1 MDGSTATAGSD
12 PRRRARPVIIVMV
25 VVGVAVAVAVIV
37 VAVQLLKAATWQEPA
52 YPSLQENPDPSVH
65 GTVAYLSDDT
75 NCVRIIAAGGGRSQ
89 EVYCLPEQDVEKA
102 LKGLGKEQG
111 PQLVVARPAGS
122 SSPMFRMTDPPGPSF
137 EPGWQKIVDVRT
149 GEVENVPDS
158 DAPGEANRDAASPG
172 ECRRAAARADRRGDG
187 RARARG
193 RLRLPTLLSVDVPPE
208 QAYGMPA
215 AFWSPDGE
223 WIAADDGRLLVIVP
237 DDPPVIRVLT
247 DESTQGRFEGEL
259 SRFAVTGLDL
269 LAPSG

>member
-1 MDGSTATAGSD
+1 M
-12 PRRRARPVIIVMV
+12 IIVMV

-89 EVYCLPEQDVEKA
+89 EAYCLPEQDVEEAKQ
-102 LKGLGKEQG
+102 LGKEQG
-111 PQLVVARPAGS
+111 PQLVWLEDGRLEVT
-122 SSPMFRMTDPPGPSF
+122 MFRMTDPPGPSF

-158 DAPGEANRDAASPG
+158 DAPSEANRETHPLVN
-172 ECRRAAARADRRGDG
+172 ADGQ
-187 RARARG
+187 
-193 RLRLPTLLSVDVPPE
+193 RLVLTDEETVELVLEDDSGSRTLLTVDVPPE

-223 WIAADDGRLLVIVP
+223 WIAADDGRILVIVP
-237 DDPPVIRVLT
+237 EDPPVIRVLT

-269 LAPSG
+269 IAPSG